1 MKTNSEILKLSRL
14 ATNNTVKCKCGH
26 SIAFIDRNNKKICS
40 WCGRLVYKSQKEKL
54 KEELMKRGIKIN
66 E

>member
-1 MKTNSEILKLSRL
+1 MTTIKEIKKLHNI
-14 ATNNTVKCKCGH
+14 AAMNTVKCPCGH
-26 SIAFIDRNNKKICS
+26 SISFIDRNNKKICS

-54 KEELMKRGIKIN
+54 KEELMKRGININ

>member
-1 MKTNSEILKLSRL
+1 MRTNSEILKLSKL

-26 SIAFIDRNNKKICS
+26 SIAFISRSNSIICS

-54 KEELMKRGIKIN
+54 KEELMKRGININ

>member
-1 MKTNSEILKLSRL
+1 MRTNSEILKLSKL

-26 SIAFIDRNNKKICS
+26 SIAFISRSNSVICS
-40 WCGRLVYKSQKEKL
+40 WCGTKVYKNK
-54 KEELMKRGIKIN
+54 KEEFKEMLKKKGIKIN